1 MAKRMKIVL
10 DGKITCTATLD
21 EERAPKTVAAL
32 WKALPIEDR
41 TIQVRWS
48 GNAWRTEKNYELLP
62 VDHPLENEA
71 GKLQAGDII
80 YFPAYRAKL
89 VKVGFAYGPAQ
100 WLNPFAE
107 IAPVAHIGRINENL
121 EAFAK
126 RCEQIIF
133 EGPLSVQLSRI
144 E

>member
-1 MAKRMKIVL
+1 MAKRMRIVL

-21 EERAPKTVAAL
+21 EDRAPKTVAAL

-48 GNAWRTEKNYELLP
+48 GNAWRTEKNHELLP

-71 GKLQAGDII
+71 GKLEAGDII

-107 IAPVAHIGRINENL
+107 IAPVALIGRIDENL

-126 RCEQIIF
+126 RSEQIIF